1 MKDLEVRLKGSF
13 LSTFWD
19 QLFSNAIQFPLPNIL
34 VEMLRAGVFVYW
46 LKIDPYFLLGGA
58 VVQAYL
64 MAKWVRQGLWFAP
77 IGNLIGVGL
86 YFLLELY
93 LDGFWEFIDNPNHR
107 VYITFSLAICVLQF
121 LEKLKFD
128 PLAKLLVLVENMVR
142 TLVVLAMYWVVEI
155 GENPQGESIAQFFEE
170 PGHIYITLALGLV
183 GLAIGITALNS
194 KTNLELLRSTAQELQ
209 KYSLW
214 LFGQELLGA
223 VFKDKE
229 RLALKRTKRSI
240 LFMDIRGFTAWAETK
255 TPEEVVG
262 LLNGYFAGVE
272 TIWQRHHAIKVKHT
286 ADEIMVVFERPS
298 QAARSALEARK
309 KVKPYLE
316 PSGLAVGIGVHEGV
330 LVEGLI
336 GSSEVKVYD
345 IIGDTVNTAKR
356 LCDNAAGWEIL
367 LSEVL
372 ALRSKRISRTYPV
385 RQITVKGKREPLVV
399 YSL

>member
-34 VEMLRAGVFVYW
+34 VEMLRAGVFLYW

-58 VVQAYL
+58 VLQAYL
-64 MAKWVRQGLWFAP
+64 MTQWVRDGKWFTP

-93 LDGFWEFIDNPNHR
+93 LDGFWEFLDNPNHR
-107 VYITFSLAICVLQF
+107 VYITFSLAICIIQF
-121 LEKLKFD
+121 LEQLKFA

-155 GENPQGESIAQFFEE
+155 GENPQGESIAQFYEE

-194 KTNLELLRSTAQELQ
+194 KTYLDLLRSTAQELQ

-223 VFKDKE
+223 VFRDKE
-229 RLALKRTKRSI
+229 RLGLKRTKRSI
-240 LFMDIRGFTAWAETK
+240 LFMDIRGFTAWAETRP
-255 TPEEVVG
+255 PEAVVG
-262 LLNGYFAGVE
+262 LLNGYFAEVE
-272 TIWQRHHAIKVKHT
+272 AVWQAHHAIKVKHT
-286 ADEIMVVFERPS
+286 ADEIMVVFNKPS

-309 KVKPYLE
+309 KVKAYLE
-316 PSGLAVGIGVHEGV
+316 GSGLAVGIGVHEGG

-336 GSSEVKVYD
+336 GSTEVKVYD

-372 ALRSKRISRTYPV
+372 ALRSKRISQTYPV